1 VPFLGLKNAHGAVVS
16 SVDKDSPGEK
26 GGLKPLDI
34 IVGIDGKPVTNAD
47 DLTMDVIAKQPGD
60 TVTLEVM
67 RNSKPVTVKVSLGQ
81 RPAGLEAE
89 KAAGDDDNG
98 SNNGDNNDGSAT
110 IRGIHVQAL
119 TPELRQ
125 QLNAPSSLKGVVIAN
140 VDPDSSAADSVAR
153 GMVIV
158 AVNREPVT
166 SIDDFKRLV
175 NDAGGKAVML
185 TYNFNGQSGFTVV
198 QPK

>member
-1 VPFLGLKNAHGAVVS
+1 
-16 SVDKDSPGEK
+16 
-26 GGLKPLDI
+26 
-34 IVGIDGKPVTNAD
+34 
-47 DLTMDVIAKQPGD
+47 
-60 TVTLEVM
+60 
-67 RNSKPVTVKVSLGQ
+67 
-81 RPAGLEAE
+81 
-89 KAAGDDDNG
+89 
-98 SNNGDNNDGSAT
+98 
-110 IRGIHVQAL
+110 
-119 TPELRQ
+119 
-125 QLNAPSSLKGVVIAN
+125 LKGVVIAN